1 MTINFKSAI
10 TAGIIAGIVFM
21 TLEMVLAATVGGG
34 SAWGPPQM
42 IAAIAL
48 GKGVLP
54 PPATFD
60 LTILM
65 VAMAI
70 HFIVAIILAIVFALI
85 ADAARWSL
93 MTCAIAGLVFGIV
106 LYFINFYG
114 MTAIFPW
121 FAMARGMIAI
131 FAHAMFGL
139 VLGYVYRSMTPL
151 MDDTVVERLAA

>member
-1 MTINFKSAI
+1 MSINFKSAI
-10 TAGIIAGIVFM
+10 TAAIIAAIVFM
-21 TLEMVLAATVGGG
+21 MLEMLLVATIGGG
-34 SAWGPPQM
+34 SAWGPPRM
-42 IAAIAL
+42 MAAMAL

-60 LTILM
+60 ITILM

-70 HFIVAIILAIVFALI
+70 HFMFSIILAIVFALI

-106 LYFINFYG
+106 LYFVNFYG
-114 MTAIFPW
+114 MTAVFPW
-121 FAMARGMIAI
+121 FAMARGMIPI

-139 VLGYVYRSMTPL
+139 VLGYTYRSMTPL
-151 MDDTVVERLAA
+151 VSDTVEHPAI